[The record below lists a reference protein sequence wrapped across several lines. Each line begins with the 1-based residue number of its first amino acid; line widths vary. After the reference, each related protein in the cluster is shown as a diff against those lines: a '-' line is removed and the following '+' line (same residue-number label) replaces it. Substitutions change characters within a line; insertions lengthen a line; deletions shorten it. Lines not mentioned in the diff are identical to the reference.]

1 MSTGTAPG
9 AAGLV
14 RRTPGFLAVWV
25 GQGLSCAGS
34 EITALALPLLAA
46 LTLSAGPGEVG
57 LLVAA
62 EQAPLTAFGL
72 LVGPLVDRIGPRRV
86 ILATDYGRAAI
97 LLLVTVLAVTDRL
110 SMGSLVAAAAVLG
123 GLTAAYE
130 VAIMVLIPELVAVA
144 DLMPANARLE
154 GTRSLAQ
161 IAGPGLGGLLV
172 QAAGPA
178 RALLADVATFAVSAV
193 TVHRLRRVERP
204 RPEREPGGTGVRGHL
219 AAIRAGAAVVWR
231 DPRLR
236 LLGLGAGGFNVFLGM
251 AVAVEVFYAVRVVG
265 LQPATLGAAISAG
278 LVGGVVSTLLVGRLN
293 RAVGARTVL
302 VAGLLV
308 AAPAPL
314 LVFAAASAG
323 RAAVVL
329 VAAGYLVN
337 AVGVALFVV
346 TNLSFRQAVVPAA
359 SRATAIAASRL
370 LSRAGLPLGA
380 ALGGGLAAV
389 TSPGTVLV
397 VAALGQGAAA
407 AAMAARRRRLPA
419 GLTG

>member
-1 MSTGTAPG
+1 VSTGTAPR

-34 EITALALPLLAA
+34 EITALALPLLAV

-62 EQAPLTAFGL
+62 EQAPLTGFGL

-110 SMGSLVAAAAVLG
+110 SMGALVAAAAVLG

-130 VAIMVLIPELVAVA
+130 VAIMALIPELVAVV

-204 RPEREPGGTGVRGHL
+204 RPEREPGGTGVGGHL

-389 TSPGTVLV
+389 TSPGSVLV

>member
-1 MSTGTAPG
+1 VSTGTAPG